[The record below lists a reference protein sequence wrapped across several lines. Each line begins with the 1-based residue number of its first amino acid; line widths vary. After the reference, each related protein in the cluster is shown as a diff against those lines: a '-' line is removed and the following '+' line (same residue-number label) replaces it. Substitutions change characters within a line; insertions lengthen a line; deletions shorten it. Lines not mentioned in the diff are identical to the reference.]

1 MQSWL
6 VSALV
11 ALAIAG
17 RLLFFVYST
26 WCHAQKAR
34 RLDCKAVPL
43 YPSKD
48 PFGISTLL
56 KTREAARKKRLP
68 ALAEERIDSLSSQ
81 LGRYVSTFRMY
92 QAGRENL
99 FTVDWKNIQAMLV
112 TQFNDFGLGDMR
124 HNVAGPVVGH
134 GIFTTDGEDWK
145 HSRSLLRPQ
154 FKRDQMSNL
163 DSEERHVQNA
173 LRAIPI
179 LSDGWS
185 SEVDI
190 QAILFR
196 LTLDSATEFLFGKS
210 CDSQIAA
217 TQREAGRA
225 ADDTFLYAFDRC
237 MWYLAERLRF
247 ERLYW
252 VIYNLEFK
260 KCIDILHA
268 FVDKYVHSA
277 LIQVQQDEE
286 KAKGAEKVPSQY
298 IFLKA
303 LARTTKDPFRLRDE
317 SLNVLLAGR
326 DTTASLLSWTILL
339 LARHRHVFAKLRSD
353 ILEQFGTYD
362 QPCNLDFESLKSCQY
377 LQHFLN
383 ETLRL
388 YPIVP
393 FNRRCATKDTTLPR
407 GGGIDGT
414 SPIYI
419 RKGHTVMYSTYVLHR
434 RKDIWGKDAEIFNP
448 DRWAR
453 GNVPLGYIPFNAGR
467 RRCIGQEFALMRS
480 SYVLVRLLQRFDQIE
495 DVHPEREIRFGVS
508 LTSCPADPVTVRLH
522 PAEATV

>member
-6 VSALV
+6 VPALV

-26 WCHAQKAR
+26 WRHAQKAR

-68 ALAEERIDSLSSQ
+68 ALAEDRIDSLSSQ
-81 LGRYVSTFRMY
+81 LGRYVSTFRM
-92 QAGRENL
+92 GWGKL
-99 FTVDWKNIQAMLV
+99 FTADPENVQAMLV
-112 TQFNDFGLGDMR
+112 AQFKDFGLGDMR
-124 HNVAGPVVGH
+124 RNVADPVVGH

-154 FKRDQMSNL
+154 FKRDQISNL
-163 DSEERHVQNA
+163 DREERHVQNA
-173 LRAIPI
+173 LHAISI
-179 LSDGWS
+179 LSDGGS
-185 SEVDI
+185 SAVDI
-190 QAILFR
+190 QAIFFR

-217 TQREAGRA
+217 TQREAGQA
-225 ADDTFLYAFDRC
+225 CDDTFLYAFDRC

-247 ERLYW
+247 DRLYW
-252 VIYNLEFK
+252 VIYNQEFK

-268 FVDKYVHSA
+268 FVDKYALSA
-277 LIQVQQDEE
+277 LRQVQQEEE
-286 KAKGAEKVPSQY
+286 KAQGAEKVPSQY
-298 IFLKA
+298 FFLKA
-303 LARTTKDPFRLRDE
+303 LARTTKDPVRLRDE

-339 LARHRHVFAKLRSD
+339 LARHQNVFEKLRSD
-353 ILEQFGTYD
+353 ILKQFGTYD

-377 LQHFLN
+377 LQHFLK

-407 GGGIDGT
+407 GGGVDGT

-434 RKDIWGKDAEIFNP
+434 RKDIWGDDAEIFDP
-448 DRWAR
+448 DRWDG
-453 GNVPLGYIPFNAGR
+453 GNASLGYIPFNAGR
-467 RRCIGQEFALMRS
+467 RRCIGQKFALMRS

-508 LTSCPADPVTVRLH
+508 LTSCPADPVTVSLH
-522 PAEATV
+522 PAEVKV